1 MATNILVSGWDQGV
15 YVMEPCRACQ
25 KRIEIMLY
33 RGVAM
38 FFCDC
43 VEVPFTREYEI
54 SPRSYSN
61 D

>member
-1 MATNILVSGWDQGV
+1 MASDILVSGWDQGV

-25 KRIEIMLY
+25 QHIEIMLY

-43 VEVPFTREYEI
+43 VEEQFTREYLT
-54 SPRSYSN
+54 SPRS
-61 D
+61 